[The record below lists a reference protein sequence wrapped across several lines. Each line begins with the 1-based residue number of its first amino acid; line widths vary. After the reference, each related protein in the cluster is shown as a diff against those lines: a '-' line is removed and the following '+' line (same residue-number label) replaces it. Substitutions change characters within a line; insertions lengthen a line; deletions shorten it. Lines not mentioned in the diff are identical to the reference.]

1 MKRILV
7 FVFLVFFLGTFVSAE
22 YAAAA
27 DRFVN
32 NKDGTVTDTQTGLM
46 WADSDNGSD
55 VNWYTAESYCK
66 GYSGGGKSGWRMPT
80 QDELAQLYGNG
91 AYGSVIKRTGWYV
104 WASET
109 RGSEL
114 AALFLFNIGIR
125 EWAYQYYN
133 SDTRA
138 HPVRLGK

>member
-66 GYSGGGKSGWRMPT
+66 GYSGGGKSGWRMPAIA
-80 QDELAQLYGNG
+80 ELAQLYNSN
-91 AYGSVIKRTGWYV
+91 AYISVIKKTGWLV

-109 RGSEL
+109 RDSEAAYFTFFYGHRTWGNQSYVFEGSR
-114 AALFLFNIGIR
+114 AL
-125 EWAYQYYN
+125 
-133 SDTRA
+133 
-138 HPVRLGK
+138 PVRSTK